1 MFLNMNIQNQRCMKF
16 LQFNLQIS
24 HSSNKNMPRD
34 ILGAVKWKDPK
45 ARMERKDAENIM
57 REKPVERGQ
66 PYPILKHMINSP
78 LIEC

>member
-1 MFLNMNIQNQRCMKF
+1 
-16 LQFNLQIS
+16 
-24 HSSNKNMPRD
+24 MPTD